1 MNLREKLLVHL
12 EIGEEMAGDEEIRE
26 RAEQSELVR
35 DVQREKP
42 RDEAHSLHIPEIRP
56 VNREDLEALLQLAAQ
71 RGAHAEQLQRA
82 RIERFPRSYPK
93 VRDRSTPTPRSV
105 CSRPIVTV
113 EFPPE
118 SRYA

>member
-1 MNLREKLLVHL
+1 
-12 EIGEEMAGDEEIRE
+12 MAGDEEIRE
-26 RAEQSELVR
+26 RAEQCELVR
-35 DVQREKP
+35 DIQRQKP

-56 VNREDLEALLQLAAQ
+56 VNREDLETLLQLAAQ

-82 RIERFPRSYPK
+82 RIERFPRCYPK